1 MELTTRYLGLELE
14 HPIVAGASPLSSRID
29 DILRLED
36 AGAAAV
42 VMHSLF
48 EEQLRQ
54 EALAMERITETVEDN
69 YAEALSYFPPIDG
82 YKASS
87 ERYLETLREA
97 RERTGIPI
105 IGSLN
110 GITPQGW
117 VEHAE
122 QMEAAGASAI
132 ELNVYYLPADL
143 EETGADV
150 ERRYSEVVHAVKSRV
165 NVPVAIKVGP
175 FFSAFGH
182 TAKLLAAAGA
192 DGIVMF
198 NRFYRP
204 DFDTEKLEASPALEL
219 STPQEIRVGLF
230 WLSLLHGRLDAS
242 LAASSGVDSAREVIK
257 YLLAGAD
264 IVMTTSALLRYGV
277 EHLGVLRTGLEDWLD
292 ARGFR
297 LLDEVRGRMS
307 MANVENAT
315 AYERANYIR
324 LLEDYETR
332 AH

>member
-29 DILRLED
+29 DILRMED

-54 EALAMERITETVEDN
+54 EALAMERITEAVEDN

-117 VEHAE
+117 VEHAG
-122 QMEAAGASAI
+122 QMEAAGAREI
-132 ELNVYYLPADL
+132 ITTDLLRPAGWHLLGTARMGDDPDKSVVNAW
-143 EETGADV
+143 GRSHDV
-150 ERRYSEVVHAVKSRV
+150 KNLFIV
-165 NVPVAIKVGP
+165 
-175 FFSAFGH
+175 
-182 TAKLLAAAGA
+182 
-192 DGIVMF
+192 DGSIFV
-198 NRFYRP
+198 
-204 DFDTEKLEASPALEL
+204 
-219 STPQEIRVGLF
+219 
-230 WLSLLHGRLDAS
+230 
-242 LAASSGVDSAREVIK
+242 
-257 YLLAGAD
+257 
-264 IVMTTSALLRYGV
+264 TSAGV
-277 EHLGVLRTGLEDWLD
+277 NPTRTIQALALYIAD
-292 ARGFR
+292 AMKQR
-297 LLDEVRGRMS
+297 L
-307 MANVENAT
+307 AN
-315 AYERANYIR
+315 
-324 LLEDYETR
+324 LFD
-332 AH
+332 

>member
-1 MELTTRYLGLELE
+1 MDLKTRYLGLELE
-14 HPIVAGASPLSSRID
+14 HPIVAGASPLSTRVD
-29 DILRLED
+29 DILRMED

-54 EALAMERITETVEDN
+54 EAAAMERLTETVEDN
-69 YAEALSYFPPIDG
+69 FAEALSYFPPIDG

-87 ERYLETLREA
+87 ERYLETLRQA
-97 RERTGIPI
+97 RERTSIPI

-110 GITPQGW
+110 GVTPEGW
-117 VEHAE
+117 VDHAA
-122 QMEAAGASAI
+122 QMQAAGASAI

-143 EETGADV
+143 DETGADV
-150 ERRYSEVVHAVKSRV
+150 ERRYSEVVHAVKAAV
-165 NVPVAIKVGP
+165 DIPLAIKVGP

-204 DFDTEKLEASPALEL
+204 DFDTETLEANRTLEL

-230 WLSLLHGRLDAS
+230 WLSLLYGRLDADM
-242 LAASSGVDSAREVIK
+242 AASSGVDSAKEVVK

-264 IVMTTSALLRYGV
+264 VVMTTSALLRYGV
-277 EHLGVLRTGLEDWLD
+277 EHLGVLRRGLEAWMGE
-292 ARGFR
+292 RSFERVGQ
-297 LLDEVRGRMS
+297 VRGRMS
-307 MANVENAT
+307 LANVENAT

>member
-1 MELTTRYLGLELE
+1 MDLKTRYLGLQLE
-14 HPIVAGASPLSSRID
+14 HPVVAGASPLSSRVD
-29 DILRLED
+29 DILRMED

-48 EEQLRQ
+48 EEQLKQ
-54 EALAMERITETVEDN
+54 EAAAMERLTETVEDN
-69 YAEALSYFPPIDG
+69 FAEALSYFPPIDG

-87 ERYLETLREA
+87 ERYLETLRQA
-97 RERTGIPI
+97 RERTSIPI

-110 GITPQGW
+110 GVTPEGW
-117 VEHAE
+117 VDHASE
-122 QMEAAGASAI
+122 MEAAGASAI
-132 ELNVYYLPADL
+132 ELNIYYLPADL
-143 EETGADV
+143 DETGADV
-150 ERRYSEVVHAVKSRV
+150 ERRYSEVVHAVKSAV
-165 NVPVAIKVGP
+165 AIPLAIKVGP

-204 DFDTEKLEASPALEL
+204 DFDTETLEANRTLEL

-230 WLSLLHGRLDAS
+230 WLSLLYGRVGADM
-242 LAASSGVDSAREVIK
+242 AASSGVDSAKEVVK

-264 IVMTTSALLRYGV
+264 VVMTTSALLRYGV
-277 EHLGVLRTGLEDWLD
+277 EHLGVLRKGLEAWMDE
-292 ARGFR
+292 RGFER
-297 LLDEVRGRMS
+297 VGQVRGRMS
-307 MANVENAT
+307 LENLDNAT
-315 AYERANYIR
+315 AFERANYIR

>member
-1 MELTTRYLGLELE
+1 MDLATSYMGLALA
-14 HPIVAGASPLSSRID
+14 HPIVAGASPLSGKVE

-54 EALAMERITETVEDN
+54 EALAMERLTETVEDN
-69 YAEALSYFPPIDG
+69 FAEALSYFPPVDG
-82 YKASS
+82 YKVTG
-87 ERYLETLREA
+87 ERYLETLRQA
-97 RERTGIPI
+97 CERSAIPI

-110 GITPQGW
+110 GVTPEGW
-117 VEHAE
+117 VEYAAHM
-122 QMEAAGASAI
+122 QSAGAAAI

-143 EETGADV
+143 EETGAEV
-150 ERRYSEVVHAVKSRV
+150 ERRYSEVVHAVKSAV
-165 NVPVAIKVGP
+165 TVPVAIKVGP

-182 TAKLLAAAGA
+182 TARLLAAAGA
-192 DGIVMF
+192 DAIVMF

-204 DFDTEKLEASPALEL
+204 DFDTETLEASRALEL

-230 WLSLLHGRLDAS
+230 WLALLHGRLGAS
-242 LAASSGVDSAREVIK
+242 LAATSGVDSPREVVK

-264 IVMTTSALLRYGV
+264 VVMTTSALLRYGIG
-277 EHLGVLRTGLEDWLD
+277 HLGVLRAGLERWMGE
-292 ARGFR
+292 RGFR
-297 LLDEVRGRMS
+297 SLAEVRGRMS
-307 MANVENAT
+307 LANVENAT

>member
-1 MELTTRYLGLELE
+1 MNLSTRYMGLALK
-14 HPIVAGASPLSSRID
+14 HPVVAGASPLSSRVD

-36 AGAAAV
+36 GGAAAV

-54 EALAMERITETVEDN
+54 EAAALERITAAVDDN
-69 YAEALSYFPPIDG
+69 FAEALSYFPPIDG

-87 ERYLETLREA
+87 ERYLEILRQA
-97 RERTGIPI
+97 RERTDIPV

-110 GITPQGW
+110 GVTPEGW
-117 VEHAE
+117 VEHAAE
-122 QMEAAGASAI
+122 IESAGASAI

-143 EETGADV
+143 DETGADV

-165 NVPVAIKVGP
+165 SIPVAVKVGP

-182 TAKLLAAAGA
+182 TARLLAAAGA

-204 DFDTEKLEASPALEL
+204 DFDTEKLQANRALEL

-230 WLSLLHGRLDAS
+230 WLSLLYGRVDAS
-242 LAASSGVDSAREVIK
+242 LAASSGVDSASEVVK

-264 IVMTTSALLRYGV
+264 VVMTTSALLRYGPG
-277 EHLGVLRTGLEDWLD
+277 HLSELRRGLERWMGE
-292 ARGFR
+292 RGF
-297 LLDEVRGRMS
+297 DSIAEVRGRMS
-307 MANVENAT
+307 LANVENA
-315 AYERANYIR
+315 AAFERANYIR
-324 LLEDYETR
+324 LLEDYE
-332 AH
+332 AHAH